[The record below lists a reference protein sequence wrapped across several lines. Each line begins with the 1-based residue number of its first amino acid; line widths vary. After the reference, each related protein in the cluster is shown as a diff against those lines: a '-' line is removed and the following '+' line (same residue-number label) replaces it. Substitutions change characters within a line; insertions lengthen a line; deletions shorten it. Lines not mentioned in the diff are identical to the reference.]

1 LTFQL
6 SKFSGAIE
14 LLSGNIL
21 IVTPC
26 RVGHESGPSMGRVG
40 LCRFGSGWVTKFLSC
55 VGRVGSGPVPKIS
68 NKYIIHTQEAD

>member
-1 LTFQL
+1 MTFQL
-6 SKFSGAIE
+6 SKFNGAIE

-40 LCRFGSGWVTKFLSC
+40 LCRFGSGWVMSVW
-55 VGRVGSGPVPKIS
+55 VGLGHKILVLRGSGWVGSSAKNI
-68 NKYIIHTQEAD
+68 